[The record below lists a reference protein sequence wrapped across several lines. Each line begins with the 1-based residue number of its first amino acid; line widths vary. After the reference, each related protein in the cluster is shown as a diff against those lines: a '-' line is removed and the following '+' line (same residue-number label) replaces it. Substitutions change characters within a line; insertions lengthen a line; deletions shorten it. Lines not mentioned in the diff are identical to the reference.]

1 MGLSGKAYIWKGIPE
16 MNIPEDLLYTNDH
29 EWIRVQ
35 DDVITI
41 GITEYAQEQL
51 GDVVYVELPDE
62 GQEIEA
68 EDAFG
73 SVESVKAVSEI
84 YSPIGGKVSEVNELL
99 EDSPEKVNTDPYG
112 DGWMVQLEAADLSAL
127 DSLMSPEEYEKYLSE
142 EE

>member
-1 MGLSGKAYIWKGIPE
+1 MD
-16 MNIPEDLLYTNDH
+16 IPEDLLFTTDH

-41 GITEYAQEQL
+41 GITEFAQEQL

-62 GQEIEA
+62 GQEIDA

-84 YSPIGGKVSEVNELL
+84 YSPIGGTVVEVNELL

-112 DGWMVQLEAADLSAL
+112 DGWMVQLSTGDTSDLS
-127 DSLMSPEEYEKYLSE
+127 SLMSPGAYEEYLSE
-142 EE
+142 EEE

>member
-1 MGLSGKAYIWKGIPE
+1 
-16 MNIPEDLLYTNDH
+16 EDLLFTSDH
-29 EWIRVQ
+29 EWIRVE

-41 GITEYAQEQL
+41 GITEFAQEQL

-62 GQEIEA
+62 GQEIDA

-84 YSPIGGKVSEVNELL
+84 YSPVGGTVVEVNELL

-112 DGWMVQLEAADLSAL
+112 DGWMVQLNADDTSAL
-127 DSLMSPEEYEKYLSE
+127 NSLMSPEAYEEYLSE

>member
-1 MGLSGKAYIWKGIPE
+1 MKL
-16 MNIPEDLLYTNDH
+16 PEDLLYTNDH
-29 EWIRVQ
+29 EWIRVE
-35 DDVITI
+35 DDIVTI

-84 YSPIGGKVSEVNELL
+84 YSPIGGTVIEVNDLL

-112 DGWMVQLEAADLSAL
+112 DGWMVQLETSDKSAL
-127 DSLMSPEEYEKYLSE
+127 DSLMSPEAYAEYLAE
-142 EE
+142 EEE

>member
-1 MGLSGKAYIWKGIPE
+1 
-16 MNIPEDLLYTNDH
+16 MNIPEDLLYTSDH

-41 GITEYAQEQL
+41 GITEFAQEQL
-51 GDVVYVELPDE
+51 GDVVYVELPDLE
-62 GQEIEA
+62 QEIDA

-84 YSPIGGKVSEVNELL
+84 YSPIGGTVVEVNDLL

-112 DGWMVQLEAADLSAL
+112 DGWMVHLSASDTSAL
-127 DSLMSPEEYEKYLSE
+127 ESLMSPEAYEEYLAE
-142 EE
+142 EEE

>member
-1 MGLSGKAYIWKGIPE
+1 MKL
-16 MNIPEDLLYTNDH
+16 PEDLLYTNDH
-29 EWIRVQ
+29 EWIRVE
-35 DDVITI
+35 DDIVTI

-84 YSPIGGKVSEVNELL
+84 YSPIGGTVIEVNDLL
-99 EDSPEKVNTDPYG
+99 ENSPEKVNSDPYG
-112 DGWMVQLEAADLSAL
+112 DGWMVQLEASDTSAL
-127 DSLMSPEEYEKYLSE
+127 DSLMSPEAYAEYLSE
-142 EE
+142 EEE

>member
-1 MGLSGKAYIWKGIPE
+1 
-16 MNIPEDLLYTNDH
+16 MNIPEDLLYTSDH

-35 DDVITI
+35 EDLVTI

-62 GQEIEA
+62 GDEIEA
-68 EDAFG
+68 EEAFG

-84 YSPIGGKVSEVNELL
+84 YSPVSGTVVEVNDLL
-99 EDSPEKVNTDPYG
+99 EDSPEKINTDPYG
-112 DGWMVQLEAADLSAL
+112 EGWMVQLEIINSASFK
-127 DSLMSPEEYEKYLSE
+127 SLMSPEAYEEYLAE

>member
-1 MGLSGKAYIWKGIPE
+1 MKL
-16 MNIPEDLLYTNDH
+16 PEDLLYTNDH
-29 EWIRVQ
+29 EWIRVE
-35 DDVITI
+35 DDIVTI

-84 YSPIGGKVSEVNELL
+84 YSPIGGTVTEVNDLL

-112 DGWMVQLEAADLSAL
+112 DGWMVQLETSDKSAL
-127 DSLMSPEEYEKYLSE
+127 DSLMSPEAYAEYLAE
-142 EE
+142 EEE

>member
-1 MGLSGKAYIWKGIPE
+1 

-29 EWIRVQ
+29 EWIKVE
-35 DDVITI
+35 DDLVTI

-84 YSPIGGKVSEVNELL
+84 YSPIGGTVVEVNDLL

-112 DGWMVQLEAADLSAL
+112 DGWMVKLEVSDTSVL
-127 DSLMSPEEYEKYLSE
+127 DKLMSAEDYEEYLAE
-142 EE
+142 EEE

>member
-1 MGLSGKAYIWKGIPE
+1 M
-16 MNIPEDLLYTNDH
+16 YTNDH
-29 EWIRVQ
+29 EWIKVE
-35 DDVITI
+35 DDLVTI

-84 YSPIGGKVSEVNELL
+84 YSPIGGTVVEVNDLL

-112 DGWMVQLEAADLSAL
+112 DGWMVKLEVSDTSVL
-127 DSLMSPEEYEKYLSE
+127 DKLMSAEDYEEYLAE
-142 EE
+142 EEE

>member
-1 MGLSGKAYIWKGIPE
+1 
-16 MNIPEDLLYTNDH
+16 MNIPEDLLFTNDH

-41 GITEYAQEQL
+41 GITEFAQKQL

-68 EDAFG
+68 EEAFG

-84 YSPIGGKVSEVNELL
+84 YSPIGGTVVEVNDLL

-112 DGWMVQLEAADLSAL
+112 DGWMVQLNTGGTSDLN
-127 DSLMSPEEYEKYLSE
+127 SLMSPEAYEEYLSE
-142 EE
+142 EEE

>member
-1 MGLSGKAYIWKGIPE
+1 MD
-16 MNIPEDLLYTNDH
+16 IPEDLLFTSDH

-41 GITEYAQEQL
+41 GITEFAQEQL

-62 GQEIEA
+62 GQEIDA

-84 YSPIGGKVSEVNELL
+84 YSPIGGTVVEVNELL

-112 DGWMVQLEAADLSAL
+112 DGWMVQLSTGDTSDLS
-127 DSLMSPEEYEKYLSE
+127 SLMSPEAYEEYLSE
-142 EE
+142 EEE

>member
-1 MGLSGKAYIWKGIPE
+1 

>member
-1 MGLSGKAYIWKGIPE
+1 
-16 MNIPEDLLYTNDH
+16 MNIPEDLLFTSDH

-41 GITEYAQEQL
+41 GITEFAQEQL
-51 GDVVYVELPDE
+51 GDVVYVELPDQ
-62 GQEIEA
+62 GQEIDA

-84 YSPIGGKVSEVNELL
+84 YSPIGGTVVEVNDLL

-112 DGWMVQLEAADLSAL
+112 DGWMVHLNSSDTSAMK
-127 DSLMSPEEYEKYLSE
+127 SLMSPEAYEEYLAE
-142 EE
+142 EEE

>member
-1 MGLSGKAYIWKGIPE
+1 M
-16 MNIPEDLLYTNDH
+16 YTNDH
-29 EWIRVQ
+29 EWIKVE
-35 DDVITI
+35 DDLVTI

-84 YSPIGGKVSEVNELL
+84 YSPIGGTVVEVNDLL

-112 DGWMVQLEAADLSAL
+112 DRWMVKLEVSDTSVL
-127 DSLMSPEEYEKYLSE
+127 DKLMSAEDYEEYLAE
-142 EE
+142 EEE